1 MNKQKYNLQINAKD
15 IIGMILEQRSEG
27 LYNTTI
33 TEKNLTQKQ
42 SENYANI
49 YTAIDNVP
57 DAFVE
62 TKKGIENSIEKY
74 LEILNEIQGIENEK
88 FYREGFSDA
97 IQLILECINNKHII
111 KNK

>member
-1 MNKQKYNLQINAKD
+1 MDTPNFNLQINTKD
-15 IIGMILEQRSEG
+15 IIGMLLEQREEE

-42 SENYANI
+42 SENYSNI

-62 TKKGIENSIEKY
+62 TKKGIEISIEKY

-97 IQLILECINNKHII
+97 INLIINCISKNSDI
-111 KNK
+111 KK